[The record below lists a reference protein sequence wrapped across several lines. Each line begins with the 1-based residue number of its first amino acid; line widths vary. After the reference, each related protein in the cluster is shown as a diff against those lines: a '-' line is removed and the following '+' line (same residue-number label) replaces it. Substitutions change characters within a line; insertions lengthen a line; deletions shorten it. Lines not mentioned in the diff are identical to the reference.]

1 MDLFDIIGPVMVGPS
16 SSHTAGAARIGKITR
31 MLLGSRPV
39 RARIGLYGSFQK
51 TYLGHGT
58 DKALVGGLLGMGVDD
73 SRLRDSL
80 RLAAEAK
87 LEYSFYNADVRGA
100 HPNTVILDVD
110 GDDGRHVCVQAS
122 SVGGGEIVVNAIDG
136 LEAGFSGHE
145 NTLVITHHDTPGMIA
160 RISGELAAANL
171 NIATMR
177 VFRRS
182 VGGDAMVALE
192 LDGSADSALIARLS
206 ALRDWFYQNRKP
218 FVELDSLSL
227 FHFLQQARVISS
239 GHKAT
244 PPKKC
249 FLVQMV
255 SCRIDKVLQI

>member
-39 RARIGLYGSFQK
+39 SARIGLYGSFQK

-58 DKALVGGLLGMGVDD
+58 DKALIGGLLGMNVDD

-110 GDDGRHVCVQAS
+110 GDDGRHIQVQAS

-136 LEAGFSGHE
+136 LEA
-145 NTLVITHHDTPGMIA
+145 A
-160 RISGELAAANL
+160 
-171 NIATMR
+171 
-177 VFRRS
+177 RRS
-182 VGGDAMVALE
+182 LRGSGG
-192 LDGSADSALIARLS
+192 
-206 ALRDWFYQNRKP
+206 
-218 FVELDSLSL
+218 
-227 FHFLQQARVISS
+227 S
-239 GHKAT
+239 GRA
-244 PPKKC
+244 
-249 FLVQMV
+249 
-255 SCRIDKVLQI
+255 I

>member
-58 DKALVGGLLGMGVDD
+58 DKALVGGCWAWAWTIRACATACALPPRRSWNTRFTMPTC
-73 SRLRDSL
+73 
-80 RLAAEAK
+80 AA
-87 LEYSFYNADVRGA
+87 RI
-100 HPNTVILDVD
+100 PNTVILDVD

-192 LDGSADSALIARLS
+192 LDGSADAALIARLS
-206 ALRDWFYQNRKP
+206 ALKGVYHVAYLAAK
-218 FVELDSLSL
+218 EE
-227 FHFLQQARVISS
+227 
-239 GHKAT
+239 
-244 PPKKC
+244 
-249 FLVQMV
+249 
-255 SCRIDKVLQI
+255 

>member
-31 MLLGSRPV
+31 MLLGSQPV

-58 DKALVGGLLGMGVDD
+58 DKALIGGLLGMNVDD

-110 GDDGRHVCVQAS
+110 GDDGRHIQVQAS

-160 RISGELAAANL
+160 SISGELTAANL

-192 LDGSADSALIARLS
+192 LDGSADTELIARLS
-206 ALRDWFYQNRKP
+206 ALQGVYHVAYLAAK
-218 FVELDSLSL
+218 EE
-227 FHFLQQARVISS
+227 
-239 GHKAT
+239 
-244 PPKKC
+244 
-249 FLVQMV
+249 
-255 SCRIDKVLQI
+255 